1 MSKTMWILLSLTI
14 AITILFMIYSFT
26 SRNIETPSY
35 TVIRTIQNVEIR
47 NYPKLVIAKTS
58 LNNASFDQSGST
70 GFRTIA
76 SYIFGGNESQQKIA
90 MTAPVVMSLGD
101 SSTMYFVMPKQY
113 RIEELP
119 RPNQP
124 NLSIAEESAK
134 TMAVLS
140 FGGFSNDSKIK
151 KHCDELEN
159 ILTENNIRTKGQYV
173 YMGYNAPW
181 DVVGRRNEV
190 AVEVILE

>member
-1 MSKTMWILLSLTI
+1 MNKVVWITLGIMAVVAIITLLFAFRSG
-14 AITILFMIYSFT
+14 A
-26 SRNIETPSY
+26 IETPEY
-35 TVIRTIQNVEIR
+35 TVVRNLNKVEIR
-47 NYPKLVIAKTS
+47 RYPKLVIAKTS
-58 LNNASFDQSGST
+58 LNSASYDESGNN

-101 SSTMYFVMPKQY
+101 SSMMYFVMPKKYAIQD
-113 RIEELP
+113 LP
-119 RPNQP
+119 KPTQP

-140 FGGFSNDSKIK
+140 FGGYSNDAKIK
-151 KHCDELEN
+151 RHCQELAQ
-159 ILTENNIRTKGQYV
+159 ILKENNLQTKGQYM

-181 DVVGRRNEV
+181 DFVGRRNEV
-190 AVEVILE
+190 AVEVIE